1 MKDKN
6 LLKTATEVCS
16 IMEQVETLIKNN
28 PEYTGELVR
37 VKHLLEEADGLL
49 YHCWE
54 E

>member
-6 LLKTATEVCS
+6 LLKTSIEVCDLV
-16 IMEQVETLIKNN
+16 EQVETLIKNN
-28 PEYTGELVR
+28 PEYTDELVK